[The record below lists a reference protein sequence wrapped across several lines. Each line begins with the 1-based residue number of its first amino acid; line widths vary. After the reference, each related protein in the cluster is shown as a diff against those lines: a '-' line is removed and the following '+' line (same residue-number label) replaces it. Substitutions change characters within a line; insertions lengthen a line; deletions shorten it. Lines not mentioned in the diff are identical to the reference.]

1 MKIFKKILF
10 LFLFSIFSILIFAE
24 NFKNSE
30 NLITGKLE
38 NGIHYYIYKNKKPEN
53 KAMLSLVVKTGSLM
67 EEDNE
72 QGIAHFMEHM
82 AFNGTT
88 FFSLSISWGF
98 RVASLAHSLKTST
111 PSSNSLGV
119 VGTRSLYTVLSKEV

>member
-38 NGIHYYIYKNKKPEN
+38 NGIHYYIYKNNTKTIKT
-53 KAMLSLVVKTGSLM
+53 LS
-67 EEDNE
+67 N
-72 QGIAHFMEHM
+72 IA
-82 AFNGTT
+82 
-88 FFSLSISWGF
+88 
-98 RVASLAHSLKTST
+98 
-111 PSSNSLGV
+111 
-119 VGTRSLYTVLSKEV
+119 

>member
-88 FFSLSISWGF
+88 KFEKNEMIKYLQSIGLSFGGDLN
-98 RVASLAHSLKTST
+98 AYTSFDRT
-111 PSSNSLGV
+111 VYKLLVPTTL
-119 VGTRSLYTVLSKEV
+119 RS

>member
-53 KAMLSLVVKTGSLM
+53 KAMLNLVVKTGSLM

-88 FFSLSISWGF
+88 KFEKNEMIKYLQSIGLSFVNQVNVMLI
-98 RVASLAHSLKTST
+98 
-111 PSSNSLGV
+111 
-119 VGTRSLYTVLSKEV
+119 